1 MKTLTVHIQD
11 ESKVEE
17 IRAYLAQYGPVQ
29 EHPTQPE
36 RWEDLPAT
44 SQQAIKEGLAD
55 GRAGREVSSEAFWAG
70 KRLE

>member
-29 EHPTQPE
+29 EHPTAPE
-36 RWEDLPAT
+36 RWEELP
-44 SQQAIKEGLAD
+44 QALRDRLTLSMEQAERGEGKTWEAHLKERKEL
-55 GRAGREVSSEAFWAG
+55 
-70 KRLE
+70 